1 MLLLREDGRR
11 AGVEKA
17 RQERLLAERGE
28 ERLDDPS
35 HLEDPDEGDV
45 ELRHAVEE
53 EADPF
58 GRLETEARE
67 SGRDGV
73 REEAQVA
80 ERVRPLAPVRAF
92 PEERGFSREAEP
104 ADPVGQVP
112 ADVERIAAAPP
123 HLLSLIHISEPTRL
137 GMIS

>member
-1 MLLLREDGRR
+1 MRLLREDGRA

-28 ERLDDPS
+28 ERLDDSS

-58 GRLETEARE
+58 GRLESEARE
-67 SGRDGV
+67 GGRRGVRKEERVDTRCTPSRPGRSLPGGAGFFSRARAGRSGRSD
-73 REEAQVA
+73 A
-80 ERVRPLAPVRAF
+80 
-92 PEERGFSREAEP
+92 SRC
-104 ADPVGQVP
+104 
-112 ADVERIAAAPP
+112 
-123 HLLSLIHISEPTRL
+123 
-137 GMIS
+137 